1 MVVDGRSPVISVQA
15 PELNPNPYSSMVMQH
30 VNRLILISLLAGA
43 ASHGAW
49 AMEGLPEGA
58 KGSIPAAEYKRNDM
72 SLYLKSDVLKVHPT
86 AVIMA
91 AGSYSQK
98 GDSYFITPH
107 IKAPKT
113 LYIEVL
119 NDWVESIT
127 PPNMTTALAM
137 PPDEM
142 QIREPQGDV
151 EVALPSAP
159 ASFAP
164 VTDGMTIPNGAVVKT
179 GSDGTAAI
187 LFGGVDSARLI
198 PNSEA
203 AVQQTVASQSRAAEV
218 DLTTGC
224 VFSKVGTQVGVK
236 GDYEVHTAKA
246 ILTAKGTD
254 FVTTATQASTEVWMA
269 QGTVEL
275 VPTSG
280 SQTAA
285 ETVTADGTGELK
297 VLHYPPISDPHSLTL
312 GDAVTLTALMN
323 FIPMANQKT
332 KSLRD
337 KMARGV
343 ALTTAEQDYLQ
354 RIKEIPCVIKLALV
368 EPAPAPKPKPAP
380 LAKPTPVAT
389 TAPATPAPANG
400 APIPIVIH
408 SNGTIRFQNTTMGLA
423 ELQTKL
429 KAIVLATPDQS
440 FAIKAGKKVA
450 YEKIRQVLDSCRDAN
465 VAHVTAPPPPPVAAA
480 GAPPENLPTPGLL
493 LHPSMTMLSTNAPP
507 MSPASAPAVPAT
519 NAPPIPAG
527 P

>member
-1 MVVDGRSPVISVQA
+1 
-15 PELNPNPYSSMVMQH
+15 
-30 VNRLILISLLAGA
+30 
-43 ASHGAW
+43 
-49 AMEGLPEGA
+49 
-58 KGSIPAAEYKRNDM
+58 
-72 SLYLKSDVLKVHPT
+72 
-86 AVIMA
+86 
-91 AGSYSQK
+91 
-98 GDSYFITPH
+98 
-107 IKAPKT
+107 
-113 LYIEVL
+113 
-119 NDWVESIT
+119 
-127 PPNMTTALAM
+127 
-137 PPDEM
+137 
-142 QIREPQGDV
+142 
-151 EVALPSAP
+151 
-159 ASFAP
+159 
-164 VTDGMTIPNGAVVKT
+164 
-179 GSDGTAAI
+179 
-187 LFGGVDSARLI
+187 
-198 PNSEA
+198 
-203 AVQQTVASQSRAAEV
+203 
-218 DLTTGC
+218 
-224 VFSKVGTQVGVK
+224 
-236 GDYEVHTAKA
+236 
-246 ILTAKGTD
+246 
-254 FVTTATQASTEVWMA
+254 MA